1 MKTAIIGCGNIS
13 TQYLER
19 APAFGV
25 LDIVRVA
32 DLDADRARAQA
43 EKYGV
48 PRHGSV
54 DDVVSDADV
63 ELVINLTIPAAHA
76 PIALRCIDAGK
87 HVYGEK
93 PLAVTREEAS
103 SMLDAAKAQG
113 VRVGNAP
120 DTFLG
125 TGHQAARKLI
135 DDGAIGT
142 PTAAMGFMVCPGHES
157 WHPDPEFYYAPG
169 GGPMLDMG
177 PYYLTALINLL
188 GPIDRVS
195 AEAGIQINP
204 RTITSEKK
212 NGKVVQVATPDHV
225 ATNLRFAGGAI
236 GTVVTSFAG
245 HQATHDTT
253 RPITIYGTKGTLKVG
268 DPNGFDTA
276 PMLYTTGQTGGG
288 DGDDYAEAATPHA
301 HPNGRS
307 LGAADMA
314 LAIKAGRPHRASGE
328 LSRSVLDI
336 MLATLESSE
345 RGEYITIDSAGV
357 ERPSMMD
364 VAGMA

>member
-13 TQYLER
+13 TQYLKH
-19 APAFGV
+19 APDFGV

-32 DLDADRARAQA
+32 DLDAGRARAQA
-43 EKYGV
+43 EKFGV

-54 DDVVSDADV
+54 DDVVADADV

-93 PLAVTREEAS
+93 PLAVTREEATA
-103 SMLDAAKAQG
+103 MLDAAAEKG

-142 PTAAMGFMVCPGHES
+142 PTAAMGLMVCPGHES
-157 WHPDPEFYYAPG
+157 WHPDPEFYYAAG

-188 GPIDRVS
+188 GPINRVS
-195 AEAGIQINP
+195 AEAGIQITP
-204 RTITSEKK
+204 RTIDSEKK
-212 NGKVVQVATPDHV
+212 RGQVMHVETPDHIT
-225 ATNLRFAGGAI
+225 ASLRFAGGTI
-236 GTVVTSFAG
+236 GTLVTSFAG
-245 HQATHDTT
+245 HQAAHDTK
-253 RPITIYGTKGTLKVG
+253 RPITIYGTQGTLKIG
-268 DPNGFDTA
+268 DPNHFDIA
-276 PMLYTTGQTGGG
+276 PMLFTAGQ
-288 DGDDYAEAATPHA
+288 DSDDYAEVATPHV

-307 LGAADMA
+307 LGVADMA
-314 LAIKAGRPHRASGE
+314 LAIKADRPHRASGE

-336 MLATLESSE
+336 MLGSLESSE
-345 RGEYITIDSAGV
+345 RGQYVAIDTAGV
-357 ERPSMMD
+357 ERPAMMD
-364 VAGMA
+364 VAGLG

>member
-19 APAFGV
+19 APDFGV

-32 DLDADRARAQA
+32 DLDAGRARAQA
-43 EKYGV
+43 DKFGV
-48 PRHGSV
+48 PRHGGV
-54 DDVVSDADV
+54 DDLINDAEV

-76 PIALRCIDAGK
+76 PVALKCIAAGK

-93 PLAVTREEAS
+93 PLAVTRE
-103 SMLDAAKAQG
+103 DAASMIDAAAKKG

-142 PTAAMGFMVCPGHES
+142 PTAAMGLMVCPGHES
-157 WHPDPEFYYAPG
+157 WHPDPEFYYAAG

-177 PYYLTALINLL
+177 PYYLTALMNLL
-188 GPIDRVS
+188 GPINRVS
-195 AEAGIQINP
+195 AEAGIQITP
-204 RTITSEKK
+204 RIIGSEKK
-212 NGKVVQVATPDHV
+212 RGQVMHVEVPDHV
-225 ATNLRFAGGAI
+225 TTSLRFAGGAI
-236 GTVVTSFAG
+236 GTMVTSFAG
-245 HQATHDTT
+245 HQATHDTKY
-253 RPITIYGTKGTLKVG
+253 PITIYGTEGTLKVG
-268 DPNGFDTA
+268 DPNHFDI
-276 PMLYTTGQTGGG
+276 PPLLYTTGQ
-288 DGDDYAEAATPHA
+288 DGDDYAEAATPHV

-307 LGAADMA
+307 LGVADMA
-314 LAIKAGRPHRASGE
+314 LAIQADRPHRASGE

-336 MLATLESSE
+336 MVGALESSE
-345 RGEYITIDSAGV
+345 RGEFVTIDTAGV
-357 ERPSMMD
+357 ERPAMMD
-364 VAGMA
+364 LAGMG